1 MATRTTPQLFT
12 IATLVFVLLASYMLA
27 PIPAAYAGSA
37 AIIQV
42 DDAAGGTYSND
53 AVLTAGQILTVY
65 ARVTNNSSTL
75 TLTGVDLTLTGTC
88 SGVASINKGF
98 SAVDISPL
106 ATKIFPVQIIANATV
121 SQSTCT
127 AIKATVTGDTASV
140 NFFFYIGSEPAT
152 ATPTNTVG
160 PTLTPSPTPA
170 PENYYNC
177 DTDVSY
183 SKSIPLQIGI
193 DIFQII
199 CQKGDVN
206 SYQVPLRKDKV
217 YSIYVDNS
225 YAYVINPDE
234 LPPILNESTNTESD
248 EALVTLDLVMKLYDP
263 SGLLVYMSDDSF
275 ELPSPNMIAIDPSI
289 LNYRAPVDGVY
300 TLQIYEATSLD
311 IGAYTLHVDN
321 KSYNGSSGDRLDPNI
336 PFTGG
341 LCTDLFEPD
350 GLPEQAS
357 LIFSNQIQRDHRL
370 CPTGD
375 ADWVKFFAKTGNT
388 YILSTDTTK
397 IEFPNNSTD
406 TAMILFGRDAYTE
419 LDRNDNKD
427 TTTFDSYIEF
437 SPEDDGFYF
446 IQIKNIGD
454 LGNPFFQYN
463 LENKVCP
470 NATESC
476 VQGSTTPTATN
487 DIDMPP
493 TRTPIGFD
501 DVYPTKTPEI
511 DSSTGYERA
520 GYQPTSELINGP
532 LKTFVNRAFEYL
544 WARSDRPVVRQQ
556 AKRSWLWGPTG
567 LMARS
572 EAYLQITG
580 GMRQVQ
586 YFDKGRME
594 INNPNA
600 NPRNS
605 WFVTSGLLV
614 RELITGQMQVGNAD
628 FIDREPSDVS
638 ITGDT
643 SDRSGPTYASFAGV
657 IGAKAPNRVG
667 AYADSRIDRNGT
679 VSPYDASGINAARI
693 GFYAPTTGHNIPQVF
708 YEYLTSAD
716 VIYVNGRSQRGALMD
731 NWVATMGY
739 PLSEAYWTKSQINGI
754 EQWVMV
760 QPFERRVLTYVPNN
774 PAGWQIEQGNVGRH
788 YYRWRYG
795 VDPTE

>member
-1 MATRTTPQLFT
+1 M
-12 IATLVFVLLASYMLA
+12 
-27 PIPAAYAGSA
+27 
-37 AIIQV
+37 
-42 DDAAGGTYSND
+42 
-53 AVLTAGQILTVY
+53 
-65 ARVTNNSSTL
+65 
-75 TLTGVDLTLTGTC
+75 DLTLTGTC

-121 SQSTCT
+121 SQGTCT

-160 PTLTPSPTPA
+160 PTLTPSPTAA

-177 DTDVSY
+177 DPGISY
-183 SKSIPLQIGI
+183 SNIIPLQVGV
-193 DIFQII
+193 DIYQDI
-199 CQKGDVN
+199 CYPGAVN
-206 SYQVPLRKDKV
+206 SYQVPLIKDKV
-217 YSIYVDNS
+217 YDIFVDKSRTKLFGTGEAVSEQESNDG
-225 YAYVINPDE
+225 Y
-234 LPPILNESTNTESD
+234 NENGS
-248 EALVTLDLVMKLYDP
+248 LDLVMKLYDP
-263 SGLLVYMSDDSF
+263 AGSLVYVSDDSF
-275 ELPSPNMIAIDPSI
+275 ELSSSNMKNVDPSI
-289 LNYRAPVDGVY
+289 INYRAPVDGLY
-300 TLQIYEATSLD
+300 RLEISEATSAD
-311 IGAYTLHVDN
+311 FGDYTLHVVN
-321 KSYNGSSGDRLDPNI
+321 KSYNGNSGNILDPNI

-341 LCTDLFEPD
+341 LCTDLYEPD

-357 LIFSNQIQRDHRL
+357 LIFSNQIQKDHRL

-375 ADWVKFFAKTGNT
+375 ADWVKFFAKKGNT
-388 YILSTDTTK
+388 YVLSTITTSYEVGGGSTDTT
-397 IEFPNNSTD
+397 I
-406 TAMILFGRDAYTE
+406 ILFDRDAYTE
-419 LDRNDNKD
+419 LKKNDNKD
-427 TTTFDSYIEF
+427 TTSFDSQLEF
-437 SPEDDGFYF
+437 SPPVDGFYF

-454 LGNPFFQYN
+454 LGNPFFQYS

-470 NATESC
+470 NETKSC
-476 VQGSTTPTATN
+476 VQGSPTPTATN

-493 TRTPIGFD
+493 TKTPIGFD
-501 DVYPTKTPEI
+501 DVYPTETPGI

-572 EAYLQITG
+572 EAYLQIAG

-657 IGAKAPNRVG
+657 IGTKAPNRVG
-667 AYADSRIDRNGT
+667 AYADSRIDRDGT

-693 GFYAPTTGHNIPQVF
+693 GFYAATTGHNIPQVF